1 MTGRACERLVQ
12 TVLHDLSIRPKR
24 HRVHEQHTN
33 TTQKMPTEFEE
44 EEEYDRSTE
53 LKSASRLIGRRL
65 NDDPPNFG

>member
-1 MTGRACERLVQ
+1 M
-12 TVLHDLSIRPKR
+12 
-24 HRVHEQHTN
+24 HEQHTN
-33 TTQKMPTEFEE
+33 TTQKMPPEFEE